1 MKNDCSL
8 FFYCSYALVH
18 CPGAGLKKKKKKAQN
33 VQTYQNVDVNV
44 DPNPHLVIKKCNKK
58 RNLLGIDRQI
68 I

>member
-1 MKNDCSL
+1 MTVHS
-8 FFYCSYALVH
+8 FFTVHMPWCTVQVLV
-18 CPGAGLKKKKKKAQN
+18 LKKKKKAQN